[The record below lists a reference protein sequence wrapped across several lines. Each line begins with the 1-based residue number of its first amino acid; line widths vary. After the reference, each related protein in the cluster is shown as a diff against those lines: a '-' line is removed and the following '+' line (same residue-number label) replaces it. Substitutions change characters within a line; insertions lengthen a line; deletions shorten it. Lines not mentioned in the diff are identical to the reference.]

1 MFDIMGAIH
10 EAICLILISIASWFF
25 NLYYFIIGHV
35 ASSDVVGGSFHNVFG
50 NETVWNI
57 VSSVHQTVVIPIAE
71 SILALF
77 MLVQLIKISQRIDA
91 TATLPAVK
99 DIVFLAVSY
108 VLFHWLIVNSLGLLD
123 AVYGVFNEITNSDA
137 LTGASIQLG
146 NMTLETSGLDLKKA
160 SIGGC
165 FILVITAFFSA
176 GTGLIAYIVSI
187 AVATAR
193 AIQLYVMAAFSPI
206 PLALL
211 GFEETRQSGISFLK
225 NFCAACLAGAIM
237 MFLFAAYPLI
247 LTSMT
252 ASLGVGDLNQLVNA
266 DSSVNVTGVVAC
278 LAGAIMMFL
287 FAAYPLILTSM
298 TASLGVGDLNQLVN
312 ADSSVNVTG
321 VVDSALEYAF
331 APLLGLL
338 MFIGL
343 SILLIVGL
351 VKAGSW
357 AKEILG
363 S

>member
-266 DSSVNVTGVVAC
+266 DSSVNVTGVV
-278 LAGAIMMFL
+278 
-287 FAAYPLILTSM
+287 
-298 TASLGVGDLNQLVN
+298 
-312 ADSSVNVTG
+312 
-321 VVDSALEYAF
+321 DSALEYAF

-338 MFIGL
+338 MFVGL

>member
-1 MFDIMGAIH
+1 MFDILGLIN
-10 EAICLILISIASWFF
+10 EAICLMLVSIASWFF
-25 NLYYFIIGHV
+25 NLYYFITGHV
-35 ASSDVVGGSFHNVFG
+35 ASSDVIGGSFHSVFG

-71 SILALF
+71 AILALF

-108 VLFHWLIVNSLGLLD
+108 VLFHWLIVNSLDLLD
-123 AVYGVFNEITNSDA
+123 AIYGVFNEITNSKE
-137 LTGASIQLG
+137 LTGSAVQLG
-146 NMTLETSGLDLKKA
+146 NMTLDTAGIDFKKA

-165 FILVITAFFSA
+165 AMLVLTAFLSA
-176 GTGLIAYIVSI
+176 GTGLIAYVVSI

-193 AIQLYVMAAFSPI
+193 AIQLYVMTAFSPI
-206 PLALL
+206 PLSLL
-211 GFEETRQSGISFLK
+211 GFDETRQAGITFLK

-252 ASLGVGDLNQLVNA
+252 ASLGVGDLSALVNA
-266 DSSVNVTGVVAC
+266 DNT
-278 LAGAIMMFL
+278 
-287 FAAYPLILTSM
+287 
-298 TASLGVGDLNQLVN
+298 
-312 ADSSVNVTG
+312 VNVTG
-321 VVDSALEYAF
+321 VVDSALETAF

-338 MFIGL
+338 MFVGL

-363 S
+363 V